1 VQPVRNVERAAV
13 EKSYLVERFRP
24 EVVVLKRAKIVCTIG
39 PASSDRETLRRLIDA
54 GMDVARMNFSHGTHE
69 DHKRLY
75 ETVRGLDDRITI
87 LQDLQ
92 GPKLRIGEI
101 AGGEISLS
109 DGERVT
115 LTTRS
120 ISGTREI
127 IQVSYPELPG
137 DVSPGDD
144 IYIADGIV
152 HLVVEKVQ
160 GEDVLCRIIHGGLLT
175 SRKGINLP
183 GVRMSTP
190 ALTVKDRADLDFGVD
205 LGVDFVALSFVRNA
219 GEVREL
225 KKMLGAKDSTAL
237 VIAKIEKREAL
248 DNLHEILVA
257 ADGLMIARG
266 DLGVEI
272 PTEEVPIAQK
282 WIVSECVRRAKPVI
296 TATQML
302 ESMVATERPTRAE
315 ASDVANAALD
325 GSDALMLSAE
335 TATGRYPVESVRIM
349 DRIIRRVE
357 EYEGENT
364 GAYDRKAHVFRS
376 ESEHPDIS
384 VMIREGMLVDAV
396 SAGAVKVADEV
407 SAAAV
412 ACLTHTGRTARM
424 IASYRPGV
432 PIIALTDFVPAARH
446 LGLVWGVRAIPVECI
461 DTTETIFAV
470 IQEKVRELGISGKV
484 VLTAGIPTKARG
496 PTNTIHVV
504 EV

>member
-1 VQPVRNVERAAV
+1 VRQLPNGGGLLR
-13 EKSYLVERFRP
+13 
-24 EVVVLKRAKIVCTIG
+24 RAKIVCTVG
-39 PASSDRETLRRLIDA
+39 PASSDEKTLKRLIDA
-54 GMDVARMNFSHGTHE
+54 GMDVARMNFSHGTHDE
-69 DHKRLY
+69 HERVC
-75 ETVRGLDDRITI
+75 ETIRGLDDRITI

-92 GPKLRIGEI
+92 GPKIRIGEI
-101 AGGEISLS
+101 EGGELHLA

-115 LTTRS
+115 LTTRNVT
-120 ISGTREI
+120 GTREI
-127 IQVSYPELPG
+127 MHVSYPELPG

-144 IYIADGIV
+144 IFLADGII
-152 HLVVEKVQ
+152 HLVVEEVKD
-160 GEDVLCRIIHGGLLT
+160 GDVTCRIVHGGLLT
-175 SRKGINLP
+175 SRKGVNLP

-190 ALTVKDRADLDFGVD
+190 ALTGKDREDLDFGID
-205 LGVDFVALSFVRNA
+205 LGVDFVALSFVRDFE
-219 GEVREL
+219 EVEAL
-225 KKMLGAKDSTAL
+225 KKILAAKNSSAL

-248 DNLHEILVA
+248 DNLHGILEA

-272 PTEEVPIAQK
+272 PAEEVPITQK

-302 ESMVATERPTRAE
+302 ESMVTSERPTRAE

-349 DRIIRRVE
+349 DRIVRKAE
-357 EYEGENT
+357 EYDGESVIAC
-364 GAYDRKAHVFRS
+364 GGKAHVFRGES
-376 ESEHPDIS
+376 ESPGVS
-384 VMIREGMLVDAV
+384 TMIKEDMLVDAV
-396 SAGAVKVADEV
+396 SAGAVKVADEID
-407 SAAAV
+407 AAAV

-424 IASYRPGV
+424 VASYRPGV
-432 PIIALTDFVPAARH
+432 PILALTDFVPAVRH

-461 DTTETIFAV
+461 DTTEAIFAV
-470 IQEKVRELGISGKV
+470 IREKVRELGISGKV
-484 VLTAGIPTKARG
+484 VLTAGIPTRERG